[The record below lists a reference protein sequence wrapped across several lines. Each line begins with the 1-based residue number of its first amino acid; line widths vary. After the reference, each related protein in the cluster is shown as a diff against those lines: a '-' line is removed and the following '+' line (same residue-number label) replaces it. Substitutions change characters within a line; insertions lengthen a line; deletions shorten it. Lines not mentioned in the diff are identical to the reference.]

1 MVGPYQVA
9 AEALGG
15 ECSDWRTLE
24 SSGRGGRKW
33 GGAYEERPR
42 GPWQESYQR
51 VRGGRCMNLTLCL
64 APSRTRGAYLAV
76 WRCGSYHEKGEDFR
90 FEAVTW
96 LGAQGTTTPSDPRRR
111 RESQL
116 RAHRSPPQAP
126 PTAPLRCFRA
136 IH

>member
-1 MVGPYQVA
+1 
-9 AEALGG
+9 
-15 ECSDWRTLE
+15 
-24 SSGRGGRKW
+24 
-33 GGAYEERPR
+33 
-42 GPWQESYQR
+42 
-51 VRGGRCMNLTLCL
+51 MNLTLCL

-126 PTAPLRCFRA
+126 PTTPLRCFRA

>member
-1 MVGPYQVA
+1 MLFSIVVVPICHAIDNV
-9 AEALGG
+9 
-15 ECSDWRTLE
+15 
-24 SSGRGGRKW
+24 
-33 GGAYEERPR
+33 
-42 GPWQESYQR
+42 
-51 VRGGRCMNLTLCL
+51 
-64 APSRTRGAYLAV
+64 
-76 WRCGSYHEKGEDFR
+76 CGSYHEKGEDFR